1 MKFKEVAKK
10 RRSVRSFKQK
20 NIPKKEIEEII
31 EIGHMAPSA
40 GNRQARDFILISDE
54 EQKQKLVNNAYN
66 QSFIAEAPWVVVV
79 CANKKRSEE
88 RYGERGK
95 DLYSIQ
101 DASAAVENMLL
112 AVVDKGYGSVWVGA
126 FEEEK
131 VASQLNV
138 PEKARPVAIIPIGH
152 PAETPTVPKKMDA
165 EELTH
170 EGGW

>member
-131 VASQLNV
+131 VSDQLGIPDGV
-138 PEKARPVAIIPIGH
+138 RPITIMPIGY
-152 PAETPTVPKKMDA
+152 PDEDPDAPSKMES
-165 EELTH
+165 EELIH
-170 EGGW
+170 EGDW